1 MHILQK
7 MIYKYQLELI
17 DIVYDTVQILYIL
30 IKLSSF

>member
-17 DIVYDTVQILYIL
+17 DIVYDTVQIFYIL